1 MCVCVTCV
9 LNSSPRLVNRY
20 SYPYAALQLSHTTW
34 YGLWLIQFPMSSK
47 IPFRQTSCTHT
58 EKKIYKQYDLNIP
71 AVPFN
76 PVFIPETYP
85 SRNLVEPWI
94 VESRVQINALNI
106 LHSENRKKYHKY
118 HKLLTQKEQMG
129 QSTLPLYYVLFKFEL
144 FLYEILT
151 LTQMYKFLNI
161 HCLVLQNF
169 WEARWDRKQWRCTT
183 GTTCFQSADVQ
194 FSRRLHQPTWSLLCT
209 ARFPEN
215 LQTGTYTQNFMSQS
229 YF

>member
-1 MCVCVTCV
+1 
-9 LNSSPRLVNRY
+9 
-20 SYPYAALQLSHTTW
+20 
-34 YGLWLIQFPMSSK
+34 MSSK
-47 IPFRQTSCTHT
+47 IPLRQTSCTHT

-118 HKLLTQKEQMG
+118 HKLMKQKEQMG
-129 QSTLPLYYVLFKFEL
+129 KSTLPLYYVLFKFEL

-151 LTQMYKFLNI
+151 LTQIYVKIPQHSLSGSPELLRSSMRQKTVKMYDRDNLLPECRCSI
-161 HCLVLQNF
+161 L
-169 WEARWDRKQWRCTT
+169 EASPPANLKSPVYST
-183 GTTCFQSADVQ
+183 
-194 FSRRLHQPTWSLLCT
+194 
-209 ARFPEN
+209 FP
-215 LQTGTYTQNFMSQS
+215 
-229 YF
+229 